1 MPRDGK
7 HLKAH
12 QFKPGQTGNPEGAR
26 RHNPIAKALKNL
38 TVEAYRDIIKAACC
52 GNLDH
57 LRAMVKNP
65 KMSALQVGV
74 AQALA
79 KAIERGDVEVVE
91 RLVSRIVGKIPD
103 EINVNA
109 TNVNLNAEIDVPAE
123 KVKAAIAKVMGDL

>member
-1 MPRDGK
+1 MPKTTK
-7 HLKAH
+7 HLKPH
-12 QFKPGQTGNPEGAR
+12 QFKPGQSGNPAGGQK
-26 RHNPIAKALKNL
+26 HNPIAKALKNL
-38 TVEAYRDIIKAACC
+38 TVESYRDIIKAACT
-52 GNLDH
+52 GNVDY

-74 AQALA
+74 ANALA
-79 KAIERGDVEVVE
+79 KAIERGDVEVIE

-109 TNVNLNAEIDVPAE
+109 TNVNLNAEIDVPPE